1 MEIIMKANGNKAKK
15 MDSASIHF
23 GTAIFIL
30 VNGNWINLMDLEN
43 IFYLMEIVMKD
54 NINKAK

>member
-1 MEIIMKANGNKAKK
+1 
-15 MDSASIHF
+15 MDSASMYF
-23 GTAIFIL
+23 KMAIFIL
-30 VNGNWINLMDLEN
+30 VNGNRINLMDLEN